1 MGLLR
6 WFLTQYKLK
15 RTNVILSF
23 GARVVKMF
31 DEKKKN
37 QTPSKMGT
45 YYLTSKSQLC
55 DNSSL
60 SGLVQA
66 SHDSS
71 TRKPGQVW
79 GLLCIQAQFSIL
91 FTYRLNLSLIVTQWS
106 EKTLMLGGIGGRRR
120 RGCQRMRWLDGITDL
135 MDVEFEWTL
144 GVGDE
149 QGGLA
154 CWDSWGKESDTTERL
169 NWTDSWFTVL
179 ISAIQKSDSVII
191 YIDNIYM
198 YLHIYV

>member
-15 RTNVILSF
+15 RTNVILRF
-23 GARVVKMF
+23 GARVAKMF
-31 DEKKKN
+31 DVKKKRKKK
-37 QTPSKMGT
+37 PSKMGT

-55 DNSSL
+55 DYSSL

-106 EKTLMLGGIGGRRR
+106 EKTLMLGKIEGRRR
-120 RGCQRMRWLDGITDL
+120 RGCQRRRLLDGITNS
-135 MDVEFEWTL
+135 MDMSLSKLQELVWTGRP
-144 GVGDE
+144 GV
-149 QGGLA
+149 L
-154 CWDSWGKESDTTERL
+154 
-169 NWTDSWFTVL
+169 
-179 ISAIQKSDSVII
+179 
-191 YIDNIYM
+191 
-198 YLHIYV
+198 